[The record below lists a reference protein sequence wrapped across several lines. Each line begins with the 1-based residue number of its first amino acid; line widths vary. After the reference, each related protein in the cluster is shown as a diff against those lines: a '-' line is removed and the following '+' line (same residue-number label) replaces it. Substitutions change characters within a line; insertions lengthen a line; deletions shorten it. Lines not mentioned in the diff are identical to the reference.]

1 MRLLI
6 AQRTVQM
13 VNVKSQMSVRA
24 SLAGP
29 VPSARPQFAPTAQK
43 LGNVLDQTFA
53 LAKRDIPGQ
62 TVLLKLKPDQTTA

>member
-29 VPSARPQFAPTAQK
+29 VPSVRLQFAQTAQK

-62 TVLLKLKPDQTTA
+62 TVLLKLRQDQTTA